1 MPFIAIILFGIL
13 ASCFALILELI
24 VAGAPSV
31 SFVFTETLSFKILL
45 ILFGIAF
52 IEETSKYIFL
62 RQYTSRFFV
71 TSRAALG
78 SATILGAS
86 FGIGFAMPEIFL
98 IQYGMTEAPILA
110 LLGTA
115 SLHIATSI
123 AFAIAI
129 LSFAKNRLSAPIL
142 VSAAL
147 LLHMAYNTAVL
158 FFL

>member
-13 ASCFALILELI
+13 SSCFALILELI
-24 VAGAPSV
+24 VAGAPFV

-62 RQYTSRFFV
+62 RQYASRFFT
-71 TSRAALG
+71 TSRAAIG

-86 FGIGFAMPEIFL
+86 FGIGFAIPELFL
-98 IQYGMTEAPILA
+98 IQYGMAEAPILA

-129 LSFAKNRLSAPIL
+129 LSFAKNRFSAPIL
-142 VSAAL
+142 VSAAM
-147 LLHMAYNTAVL
+147 LLHTLYNLIIL
-158 FFL
+158 FWF